1 MTADTPAPTVSVVI
15 PLYNGGAWIAA
26 TLDSLT
32 TQTLADWEAIV
43 VDDCGPDDGGAAQVA
58 AWPDPRVRQ
67 IRMPQNGGPVRA
79 RNFGAAHAR
88 GRFIAGLDQ
97 DDLCRPE
104 RFARQV
110 AYLDAH
116 ADIALVATQAEQL
129 IGDTVSPMS
138 YAVETTPMLVR
149 WLTWIENP
157 LVWSTVMVRSDIAH
171 AMDPFTR
178 PDILYAE
185 DFDLYHRITA
195 HGGIARLDTPLLL
208 SRQHEGG
215 ASKRFVD
222 TMQASATR
230 VLTEA
235 HADLLGHADSAAV
248 ADLLI
253 HYNMAKLPVPD
264 RATLIAL
271 ASAFARLQRG
281 VIAHHAPDA
290 ADTRRIERET
300 ALRWYRICRAGLR
313 TGTLT
318 LADIAAAAQ
327 PPLLT
332 GGSPALLPSAAIGAV
347 RRVRQTLAA

>member
-1 MTADTPAPTVSVVI
+1 MTMPPTVSVVI
-15 PLYNGGAWIAA
+15 PLYNGAPWIGA

-32 TQTLADWEAIV
+32 TQTLPDWEAIV
-43 VDDCGPDDGGAAQVA
+43 VDDCGPDDGGATIVRT
-58 AWPDPRVRQ
+58 WPDPRVRLV
-67 IRMPQNGGPVRA
+67 RMAENGGPVRA
-79 RNFGAAHAR
+79 RNFGVAQAQ
-88 GRFIAGLDQ
+88 GRYVAGLDQ

-110 AYLDAH
+110 AWLDANP
-116 ADIALVATQAEQL
+116 DIALVATQAEQL
-129 IGDTVSPMS
+129 IGDAVSPMS
-138 YAVETTPMLVR
+138 YAVETTPALVR
-149 WLTWIENP
+149 WLSWIENP
-157 LVWSTVMVRSDIAH
+157 LVWSTVMVRAEIAH
-171 AMDPFTR
+171 RMEPFTR

-208 SRQHEGG
+208 YRQHDGG

-230 VLTEA
+230 VLTEN
-235 HADLLGHADSAAV
+235 HGDLLGAADSAAI

-253 HYNMAKLPVPD
+253 NYNMAKLPVPD

-271 ASAFARLQRG
+271 GEGMARLERG
-281 VIAHHAPDA
+281 FIARHAPTASDKV
-290 ADTRRIERET
+290 RIERET

-313 TGTLT
+313 AGTLT

-327 PPLLT
+327 PPLLG
-332 GGSPALLPSAAIGAV
+332 GGSAALLSSAAIGAV
-347 RRVRQTLAA
+347 RRVRQVLAA